1 MEIKTIVSFL
11 IIKSG
16 NNLSKL
22 GAPANAKSYDR
33 QHSHHKARMFFM
45 VLHFTWTSIKWTV
58 HTGQGMDRWHIILF
72 DWSDPTHLKEKKKFS
87 LPCTQ
92 GVQSQSWAAVVCHPL
107 PSGRIS
113 SHPPPSCL
121 LFLLLLPSSLL
132 LFPPPSSTTHPL
144 LLPLWDTNTCPLFL
158 AWLRF
163 SRAPLSSKQGSDE
176 RLVRYLMYG
185 MSVH

>member
-1 MEIKTIVSFL
+1 MQRAMIDNIVITKQGCFSWFSMSPGPVWNGQYIL
-11 IIKSG
+11 VR
-16 NNLSKL
+16 
-22 GAPANAKSYDR
+22 A
-33 QHSHHKARMFFM
+33 
-45 VLHFTWTSIKWTV
+45 WT
-58 HTGQGMDRWHIILF
+58 GD
-72 DWSDPTHLKEKKKFS
+72 
-87 LPCTQ
+87 
-92 GVQSQSWAAVVCHPL
+92 
-107 PSGRIS
+107 IS
-113 SHPPPSCL
+113 SFSTDPIRPIWKRKKNLVFPVRKECRVSPEL
-121 LFLLLLPSSLL
+121 LSFATPYLPVGFLLILLHPASSSCFFFLPHSFL